1 MMGKSAISISFAT
14 IGASWIK
21 CEKMPA
27 SLTTAM
33 SGTSPN
39 SGFESM
45 PSTSAPMMAP
55 AEAMPTRPKESS
67 SDFWLS
73 LLMAEAP
80 ADKASKNGTVSA
92 PVVAPEASKDTAR
105 KNWSAST
112 PSTSITPYVI
122 NKNFFSGK
130 TFTIRT
136 MPSEIKTATP
146 IDTSITRVDFDT
158 SPKVTPSTWS
168 AKICKSGSAIEMT
181 KPSTSPMSAMTQSLP
196 LLTAA
201 LPKLSPIGVM
211 PRSTPIK
218 NIVSPKSMKTA
229 PNKKRTKTSFSIG
242 TTVKFSITTSSEIG
256 KTVARTSLNFS
267 LIKMSLPS
275 SLIYLFL

>member
-1 MMGKSAISISFAT
+1 MGRSAMIISFAT
-14 IGASWIK
+14 IGASWMK

-27 SLTTAM
+27 SLATAM

-39 SGFESM
+39 SGFDSM

-73 LLMAEAP
+73 LLTAEAP

-105 KNWSAST
+105 KNWSEST
-112 PSTSITPYVI
+112 ASTSIMPYVSI
-122 NKNFFSGK
+122 KNFFSEY
-130 TFTIRT
+130 TSTIRT
-136 MPSEIKTATP
+136 MPSEISKATP
-146 IDTSITRVDFDT
+146 IDTSITSVDFDT
-158 SPKVTPSTWS
+158 TPRVTSPTWS
-168 AKICKSGSAIEMT
+168 AKMCKSGSAIEMT
-181 KPSTSPMSAMTQSLP
+181 KPRISPMSAMTQSLP

-229 PNKKRTKTSFSIG
+229 PNKKRMKTSLSSG
-242 TTVKFSITTSSEIG
+242 TTVKFSITTSSDIG

-275 SLIYLFL
+275 SQICLFL